1 MIKSKIPE
9 NLRHVCVVINF
20 NPTILL
26 YCSDVIIDDN
36 DDDEE
41 EYSDDDADDCSAGNC
56 IDDDKDDDVTLVD
69 DAVLDTIVD
78 AVIATVAVLLL

>member
-1 MIKSKIPE
+1 MIRSNIPE

-41 EYSDDDADDCSAGNC
+41 EYSDDDADDCRAGNC

-78 AVIATVAVLLL
+78 AVIATVAVLIL